1 MQERMRA
8 VSYTQPRPALPML
21 AGNWWALLLRGVAAV
36 LFGLVALSWPE
47 LTLFVLIVL
56 FGVYALADG
65 VLAVVGGIRG
75 SEGRRWLLM
84 AEGMLSSL
92 AGLAV
97 LFWPG
102 MTAQV
107 LLYVISAW
115 AILTGLLKVGMAIA
129 FRRQIENEWLMASSG
144 VLSLVFGIVLG
155 VFPIVGLLSLV
166 WLVGIYALILGAALV
181 VLGFRARGYRPA
193 NESRVR

>member
-65 VLAVVGGIRG
+65 VLAVLGGIRG

>member
-1 MQERMRA
+1 